1 MERLLTDLQWGLV
14 AIVTFVSLGYFYFK
28 TKINKER
35 LSQSQN

>member
-14 AIVTFVSLGYFYFK
+14 ALVCFAGVGYFYIK